1 MGRMGFNQRSDD
13 NTYCF
18 FLAAAAAVKPK
29 PPPHV
34 PLTLL
39 VVEDD
44 TSFRIHNVASPNKI
58 DLHFG
63 QISFFSSF
71 FKVLWR

>member
-18 FLAAAAAVKPK
+18 FFRRRRRRRRSSQSPT
-29 PPPHV
+29 PHV

-44 TSFRIHNVASPNKI
+44 TSFGIHNVASPNKI

-63 QISFFSSF
+63 QISFFF
-71 FKVLWR
+71 FF